1 MFKLTELSLLISP
14 QVWCVHNAW
23 TYPALDHGK
32 DSYTRVSILG
42 SDNSSPRHICHVNLV
57 LKARRTTLSLQYV
70 ELLLTI
76 FRLLWPSLAA
86 CCPTCT
92 GFYGHTNWKFT
103 SLPLH
108 GEEGRSNWERPSQP
122 PAPHGSGM
130 ATTCSTLRG
139 ALLLFGLDTDVTA
152 PPWTLSPSAVRPR
165 KTYSGCSFSP
175 P

>member
-1 MFKLTELSLLISP
+1 M
-14 QVWCVHNAW
+14 HNAW
-23 TYPALDHGK
+23 TSPALDHGK

-57 LKARRTTLSLQYV
+57 SKARRTTLSLQYV
-70 ELLLTI
+70 EFLLTI

-139 ALLLFGLDTDVTA
+139 GGSFCSVSILMSLHRLGRSHPPQCDHARPTLGALSLHLDSM
-152 PPWTLSPSAVRPR
+152 P
-165 KTYSGCSFSP
+165 
-175 P
+175 